1 MDQERK
7 VGGCCAGCYV
17 NGVAD
22 SSCAEDISKSEL
34 EIQSLPHLLK
44 TSLHA
49 QISTDKREENGNI
62 GRSLIGYWNTLRGI
76 VVLATGIY
84 VL

>member
-1 MDQERK
+1 MLVDQERK

-49 QISTDKREENGNI
+49 QISTDRERRME
-62 GRSLIGYWNTLRGI
+62 TLGE
-76 VVLATGIY
+76 V
-84 VL
+84 